1 MSKKRYR
8 IDLTATERIEL
19 DGLIKRGKQVAAR
32 KRLHAQVLLKAD
44 EGDLGPSWT
53 DARVAEA
60 YDLSTTTVRSL
71 RQRFV
76 EEGLESA
83 LNRKKQQNPP
93 RPRKLD
99 GAAEARLIATVQG
112 PPPKGRSRWTLR
124 LLSDRIVE
132 LGICEEPVSHSAI
145 GRALKKTH
153 SSRTGRSIG

>member
-1 MSKKRYR
+1 MSKKRYVVH
-8 IDLTATERIEL
+8 LTVQERAEL
-19 DGLIKRGKQVAAR
+19 EGFIKRGKQVAAR
-32 KRLHAQVLLKAD
+32 KRLHAQALLKTD

-53 DARVAEA
+53 DARISEA
-60 YDLSTTTVRSL
+60 YDIHTRTVRSV

-83 LNRKKQQNPP
+83 LNRKKQQNPS

-112 PPPKGRSRWTLR
+112 PPPEGRSRWTLR
-124 LLSDRIVE
+124 LLSDRVVE
-132 LGICEEPVSHSAI
+132 LGICDEPVSHSAI

-153 SSRTGRSIG
+153 